1 MLPMS
6 AAWNAAT
13 PTRVPCDTRSV
24 LHSCLRS
31 FSLSLPLPP
40 SNLTLLPRK
49 PAPGLPDHAG
59 NGGGSTNS
67 DTVTGPGEVTANRS
81 QFTDTKDEK
90 YYAGAIYSF
99 TSLSIIPAT
108 ERHDTCMARPL
119 SLYRRERPARGF
131 SERMAAPHPHGR
143 ADHAENGHREGTDR
157 GLRAGFRLDG
167 RLPGRGSGAIFVRPS
182 VRSPPAPPSV
192 RTVCEGGLL
201 ASPDYDSRMLW
212 YWVS

>member
-143 ADHAENGHREGTDR
+143 ADHAENGHREDRSGTPRWFPTGWQATWPRIRCYLRPAQRPIAPCAPFCED
-157 GLRAGFRLDG
+157 GL
-167 RLPGRGSGAIFVRPS
+167 
-182 VRSPPAPPSV
+182 
-192 RTVCEGGLL
+192 
-201 ASPDYDSRMLW
+201 
-212 YWVS
+212 